1 MAQKSKKEHIIQ
13 TALSLF
19 LEHGFKGTSVDLVVK
34 ISGVSKPTV
43 YNHFPDKAALMHSV
57 IETWVGTHQPDL
69 SSIKNALAL
78 KQVIEQKWL
87 TSEAV
92 SLYALVIGEGRRFP
106 DAKKLFWDLFDESW
120 QKALIN
126 ATHNQ
131 ALALPIN
138 QTVQILIDQCLLR
151 QLKNV

>member
-13 TALSLF
+13 TALTLF

-57 IETWVGTHQPDL
+57 IETWVENNQPKINL
-69 SSIKNALAL
+69 IKDTLTL
-78 KQVIEQKWL
+78 TKKIEAQWL
-87 TSEAV
+87 TSETL

-106 DAKKLFWDLFDESW
+106 NAKHLFWHSFDENW
-120 QKALIN
+120 QKAFTN
-126 ATHNQ
+126 AAENS
-131 ALALPIN
+131 ALPVGL
-138 QTVQILIDQCLLR
+138 TVKALMDQHLIIR
-151 QLKNV
+151 LKKI

>member
-13 TALSLF
+13 TALPLF

-34 ISGVSKPTV
+34 ISAVSKPTV

-57 IETWVGTHQPDL
+57 IKTWVESHQPTINL
-69 SSIKNALAL
+69 IRNGEALN
-78 KQVIEQKWL
+78 QIIETEWL

-106 DAKKLFWDLFDESW
+106 EAKHLFWHSFDENW
-120 QKALIN
+120 QKALIDL
-126 ATHNQ
+126 TDRY
-131 ALALPIN
+131 ALSLDLPVKVLMD
-138 QTVQILIDQCLLR
+138 QYLISR
-151 QLKNV
+151 LKKI

>member
-1 MAQKSKKEHIIQ
+1 
-13 TALSLF
+13 
-19 LEHGFKGTSVDLVVK
+19 VVK

-57 IETWVGTHQPDL
+57 IATWIGTHQPDI
-69 SSIKNALAL
+69 SPIKNALTL
-78 KQVIEQKWL
+78 KQVIETKWL

-92 SLYALVIGEGRRFP
+92 SIYALVIGEGRRFP
-106 DAKKLFWDLFDESW
+106 DAKNLFWRLFDENW

-131 ALALPIN
+131 ALPID
-138 QTVQILIDQCLLR
+138 QTVQILMDQSLISY
-151 QLKNV
+151 LKNI

>member
-13 TALSLF
+13 TALPLF

-57 IETWVGTHQPDL
+57 IETWVDTHQPKISPID
-69 SSIKNALAL
+69 NALAL
-78 KQVIEQKWL
+78 NRVIETKWL
-87 TSEAV
+87 TGEAL
-92 SLYALVIGEGRRFP
+92 SLYALVIGEGRRFSE
-106 DAKKLFWDLFDESW
+106 AKHLFWHSFDENW

-126 ATHNQ
+126 STDKH
-131 ALALPIN
+131 ALPIDL
-138 QTVQILIDQCLLR
+138 TVKVLMDQHLIS
-151 QLKNV
+151 QLKKI